1 MPEEMN
7 RGLGSLAASVPVE
20 QMQPQSQ
27 VQSVPQGYE
36 KTVAIPNSSLAML
49 NEKRVADNVVQERN
63 TGITLGKIKDEAK
76 AELVQEMMANEA
88 DKQQRMADIEAAIG
102 HGYKTGLYDAS
113 ALQQAA
119 MSGAMQSQPDTSYA
133 QNYSEP
139 VTGEQSN
146 SQSNGLGRLY

>member
-7 RGLGSLAASVPVE
+7 KGLGSINAPAEQEQQQGGRQTVSV
-20 QMQPQSQ
+20 
-27 VQSVPQGYE
+27 
-36 KTVAIPNSSLAML
+36 PNSSLAML
-49 NEKRVADNVVQERN
+49 NEKRKADNVVQERN

-88 DKQQRMADIEAAIG
+88 DKQQRVADREAAIG

-119 MSGAMQSQPDTSYA
+119 MSGAIQAQPNESYA

-139 VTGEQSN
+139 VVEQS
-146 SQSNGLGRLY
+146 SGLGRLY

>member
-27 VQSVPQGYE
+27 VQSVPEGYE

-88 DKQQRMADIEAAIG
+88 DKQQRMADREAAIG

-119 MSGAMQSQPDTSYA
+119 MNGAMQSQPDTSYA

-139 VTGEQSN
+139 VARE
-146 SQSNGLGRLY
+146 QSNGLGRLY

>member
-1 MPEEMN
+1 MPEETN
-7 RGLGSLAASVPVE
+7 RGLGSISAPDE
-20 QMQPQSQ
+20 QQ
-27 VQSVPQGYE
+27 QGSE
-36 KTVAIPNSSLAML
+36 QTVAVPNSSLAML
-49 NEKRVADNVVQERN
+49 NEKRKADNVVQERN

-88 DKQQRMADIEAAIG
+88 DKQQRAAEKESAIG
-102 HGYKTGLYDAS
+102 QGYQAGLYDAS

-139 VTGEQSN
+139 VVEQSG
-146 SQSNGLGRLY
+146 GLGRLY

>member
-76 AELVQEMMANEA
+76 AEVMQNMANA
-88 DKQQRMADIEAAIG
+88 QIANQQRQMELGSAAED
-102 HGYKTGLYDAS
+102 GYKTGLYDAS
-113 ALQQAA
+113 ALQQA
-119 MSGAMQSQPDTSYA
+119 AMQSQPDTSYA

-139 VTGEQSN
+139 VVREQSK

>member
-1 MPEEMN
+1 MPEEIN
-7 RGLGSLAASVPVE
+7 RGLGSVGAPAE
-20 QMQPQSQ
+20 QQQAQ
-27 VQSVPQGYE
+27 GNEQSVA
-36 KTVAIPNSSLAML
+36 VPNSSLAML
-49 NEKRVADNVVQERN
+49 NKKREADNVVQERN

-88 DKQQRMADIEAAIG
+88 DKQQRMADREAAIG

-113 ALQQAA
+113 TLQQA
-119 MSGAMQSQPDTSYA
+119 AMQSQPDTSYA

-139 VTGEQSN
+139 VVVEQSN

>member
-7 RGLGSLAASVPVE
+7 RGLGSIGAPSEQQQGGEQAVSV
-20 QMQPQSQ
+20 
-27 VQSVPQGYE
+27 
-36 KTVAIPNSSLAML
+36 PNSSLAML
-49 NEKRVADNVVQERN
+49 NEKRKADNVIQERN

-76 AELVQEMMANEA
+76 AELIQEMMANEA
-88 DKQQRMADIEAAIG
+88 DKQQRMAEKEAAIG

-139 VTGEQSN
+139 VAEQSG
-146 SQSNGLGRLY
+146 GLGRLY

>member
-1 MPEEMN
+1 MPEEIN
-7 RGLGSLAASVPVE
+7 KGLGSLTAPVE
-20 QMQPQSQ
+20 QQQGE
-27 VQSVPQGYE
+27 QSVA
-36 KTVAIPNSSLAML
+36 VPNSSLAML

-88 DKQQRMADIEAAIG
+88 DKQQRMAEQEAAIG

-119 MSGAMQSQPDTSYA
+119 MNGAMQSQPDTSYA
-133 QNYSEP
+133 QNYAEP
-139 VTGEQSN
+139 VVE
-146 SQSNGLGRLY
+146 QSNGLGRLY